1 MRGKLLVDAG
11 GQGSSRVAKPPGVQF
26 EHDGHEEAA
35 FAKLHP
41 FEMADMVFRIS
52 FRQPT
57 ASTVTLAKILDDRTT
72 FRHLQTIIFDQR
84 RLAQGVDL
92 LEFGRGEVGFGI
104 ALIRHDVV
112 ISVKFLQQPQDAL
125 RTAVVEMVDGD
136 CHAALLSCDSHLH

>member
-1 MRGKLLVDAG
+1 
-11 GQGSSRVAKPPGVQF
+11 
-26 EHDGHEEAA
+26 
-35 FAKLHP
+35 
-41 FEMADMVFRIS
+41 
-52 FRQPT
+52 
-57 ASTVTLAKILDDRTT
+57 VTLAKILDDRTT

-92 LEFGRGEVGFGI
+92 LEFRRGEVGFGI